1 MDEKN
6 LEQYREKSNIVE
18 EHLPSLQSIK
28 EEYQAQG
35 KTLTDQEAE
44 QIRGEI
50 RKDMMS
56 GDINLLREDILE
68 TVAGGF
74 GGCPPPTRIAC
85 STTTPV
91 LPPTYNFREP

>member
-6 LEQYREKSNIVE
+6 PEQYREKSKIVE

-44 QIRGEI
+44 QIREEI

-68 TVAGGF
+68 TAAGGA
-74 GGCPPPTRIAC
+74 GGCPNPTSMAGF
-85 STTTPV
+85 TTTPV
-91 LPPTYNFREP
+91 IQTKLYFREP